1 MVAVLALLTV
11 APAAEAGNG
20 RGKQR
25 RYKQSYGERYRGH
38 DGSRWSRNDDRG
50 HRGHRG
56 RGRRVVEIHRSSNA
70 GPVIAG
76 IIGGIALGA
85 ALSNHGRSHV
95 RHDRGYHRDR
105 GDCGPRRS
113 YRSAGYAYYDPYCD
127 ARYESLDA
135 CSGHM
140 RSCDHPRLVQ
150 KVHASSGEYVEE
162 YHYKR
167 GTWSSHQVAY
177 QE

>member
-11 APAAEAGNG
+11 APAAEAGG
-20 RGKQR
+20 RNKHRRHKQT
-25 RYKQSYGERYRGH
+25 YGERYRGH
-38 DGSRWSRNDDRG
+38 DNYRN
-50 HRGHRG
+50 RG
-56 RGRRVVEIHRSSNA
+56 RGRRVVEIRRSSNA

-85 ALSNHGRSHV
+85 ALSNHGNAYVSHG
-95 RHDRGYHRDR
+95 RAYHRDR

-113 YRSAGYAYYDPYCD
+113 YRSAGYSYYDPYCD

-140 RSCDHPRLVQ
+140 RSCDHPRVIQ
-150 KVHASSGEYVEE
+150 KVRASSGEYVEE

-167 GTWSSHQVAY
+167 GTWANYEEAY
-177 QE
+177 ED